1 MAHRNICGYTGFLS
15 AEGDKALHFENI
27 LKSDGSQALRQFG
40 ENLRTYRTHLV
51 GCSQDEMAQRIG
63 ISRSTYLRMEAGD
76 PRIPI
81 GCWIGA
87 WRRLYLDR
95 ENDLSLLT
103 GLLALLDPT
112 EPLARD
118 QMQQAHKD
126 LCRRREGDIAADIEH
141 DIQAGMAAA
150 LAFCRDK
157 ETGVIPDRLA
167 PGEEEDTAIDDPDE
181 NPLEDLPDLDEVGEG
196 LIGEEPCSLT
206 RRGLRL
212 QEIARVASAP
222 RVPLSPSPD
231 ETP

>member
-1 MAHRNICGYTGFLS
+1 MDFPT
-15 AEGDKALHFENI
+15 I
-27 LKSDGSQALRQFG
+27 LQRDGTQAMREFG

-51 GCSQDEMAQRIG
+51 VCSQDEMARRIG
-63 ISRSTYLRMEAGD
+63 VSRSTYLRMESGD

-95 ENDLSLLT
+95 ENGLSLLT
-103 GLLALLDPT
+103 GLLSLSDPT

-126 LCRRREGDIAADIEH
+126 LCRRRKGDIATDIER
-141 DIQAGMAAA
+141 DIHAGMAAA
-150 LAFCRDK
+150 MAFCRDK
-157 ETGVIPDRLA
+157 ENGVIPDNLA
-167 PGEEEDTAIDDPDE
+167 PGEEEDIVIDGPEEDPFK
-181 NPLEDLPDLDEVGEG
+181 DLPDIDE
-196 LIGEEPCSLT
+196 IGEEPHPLV

-222 RVPLSPSPD
+222 RKPLST
-231 ETP
+231 TPEEKP